1 MLYTKEQIITEAG
14 LYGSGVDPYNDDG
27 LMADSYIRMTVSIA
41 SLKVDA
47 DFVLSLDTW
56 DSYTSCFIIN
66 GESWIDEFGK
76 QIIRNLMK
84 RYTNGEEVFPIIVD
98 KDFNI
103 QDGSHRLAA
112 LNTLGITSTE
122 IYYPV

>member
-1 MLYTKEQIITEAG
+1 MLFTKEQVVTEAG
-14 LYGSGVDPYNDDG
+14 LYGSGIYPYDDDG
-27 LMADSYIRMTVSIA
+27 LLADNYIKMKVNTT
-41 SLKVDA
+41 SLKIDA
-47 DFVLSLDTW
+47 DFILSLDTW

-66 GESWIDEFGK
+66 GESWIDELGK